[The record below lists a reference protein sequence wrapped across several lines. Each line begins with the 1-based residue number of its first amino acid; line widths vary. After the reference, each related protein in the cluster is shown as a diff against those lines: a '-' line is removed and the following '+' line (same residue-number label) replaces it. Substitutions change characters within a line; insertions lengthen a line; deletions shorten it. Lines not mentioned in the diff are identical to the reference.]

1 MTNSNSAP
9 KVSRFPTF
17 VRVFHSL
24 VSWRTLGRVLVVVG
38 ALATLVVLFYAEENV
53 RGKHAWNQYRQ
64 QLEARGEK
72 LDFWAYVPPPVP
84 DDQNFAMTPFLAPL
98 FDFNPKPL
106 EPGQSLWRDTNGFQ
120 RANGFAKELDMGDP
134 YAWIRGQFTD
144 FQALIVKPKG
154 KATAAK
160 TSSTRAESAG
170 EVMQIL
176 KKYDD
181 VLDELRTASQRPHAR
196 FNVKYTNEFAPSTLL
211 PHLNVVNRV
220 ASAFQVRA
228 SAELALNQ
236 TDAAWSDIR
245 MALYMADTV
254 KDEPFLIS
262 ESVRNALV
270 QRSLQPVWE
279 GLVDRKW
286 SETQLREMEQRLG
299 QIAILT
305 PNTLR
310 GELAYTVLTLDQMRK
325 QTEIEWCTWTLP
337 FTDTFIPHFLVPNGW
352 YYQNQRTIIRT
363 YEEQVLPVIDLPQRV
378 FPAKAVANEE
388 AIKREFGGGFTPYRF
403 LVKMFLLGD
412 NKDITL
418 FDVEQRFARGQTRVN
433 QAIVACALERYRL
446 ANGQFPE
453 TLNAISP
460 QYLEKMPLDVIT
472 GEPLKYRRTTDGQ
485 FVLYSVGWDE
495 KDDGGIMGGMTKDKT
510 PKMDIMLGDWVWQ
523 YPAK

>member
-1 MTNSNSAP
+1 
-9 KVSRFPTF
+9 
-17 VRVFHSL
+17 
-24 VSWRTLGRVLVVVG
+24 VLVVVG
-38 ALATLVVLFYAEENV
+38 ALATLVVLFYAEENL

-84 DDQNFAMTPFLAPL
+84 DDQNFTMTPFLKPVLDLNPDYQNQTVKPWLWTL
-98 FDFNPKPL
+98 FESKPKPVAQ
-106 EPGQSLWRDTNGFQ
+106 GQSLWRDTNGFQ

-154 KATAAK
+154 MASAAKKAT
-160 TSSTRAESAG
+160 TRAESAG
-170 EVMQIL
+170 EVLQIL
-176 KKYDD
+176 KKYDA
-181 VLDELRTASQRPHAR
+181 VFDELRTASQRPHAR
-196 FNVKYTNEFAPSTLL
+196 FNVNYTNKFAPSTLL
-211 PHLNVVNRV
+211 PHLNVVNRI
-220 ASAFQVRA
+220 ASAFQLRA
-228 SAELALNQ
+228 SAELALNE

-245 MALYMADTV
+245 MALYMADTI

-270 QRSLQPVWE
+270 QRSLQTVWE

-299 QIAILT
+299 QIEILT

-310 GELAYTVLTLDQMRK
+310 GELAYTVLTLDQMRT
-325 QTEIEWCTWTLP
+325 QTELEWCTWTLP
-337 FTDTFIPHFLVPNGW
+337 FTDTFIPHFMVPNGW
-352 YYQNQRTIIRT
+352 YYQNQRIIIRT

-388 AIKREFGGGFTPYRF
+388 AIKRDFSRGFAPYRF

-418 FDVEQRFARGQTRVN
+418 FEVEQKFARGQTRVN
-433 QAIVACALERYRL
+433 EAIVACALERYRV

-460 QYLEKMPLDVIT
+460 QYLEKMPLDLIT

-495 KDDGGIMGGMTKDKT
+495 KDDGGTMGGMAKDKT
-510 PKMDIMLGDWVWQ
+510 SRMDVMRGDWVWQ